1 LLNFVQ
7 VATVFALFYLCA
19 LLLAAPYK
27 ERTYDQLDML
37 MTAQLLLCC
46 QASSWNGASFSAL
59 STSSASS
66 SMGSSASALSDGGA
80 PDSAFYTLY
89 QSVYGATL
97 IAMCCVSGTRVQC
110 RWPVES
116 SHQTAMPVQYVFQ
129 SNIWIFLPKSSSRA

>member
-1 LLNFVQ
+1 MAISKQ

-46 QASSWNGASFSAL
+46 QASSWNGASSSAL
-59 STSSASS
+59 SSSSASS
-66 SMGSSASALSDGGA
+66 SSMASSASALSDGG
-80 PDSAFYTLY
+80 DSAFYTLY

-97 IAMCCVSGTRVQC
+97 IAMCCASGMCAVR
-110 RWPVES
+110 
-116 SHQTAMPVQYVFQ
+116 
-129 SNIWIFLPKSSSRA
+129 